1 MNEDTN
7 WCFKDSLGTADFI
20 TNNIYT
26 ECPIINETKTT
37 TVASYI
43 STRVSYFCQKE
54 HHINTMVQ
62 GFGLPQISYTMTIAE
77 IYWLLIGD
85 LAQLQH
91 VNEQQIFPIL
101 KDISSR
107 TLISI
112 AGDYINCTQCM
123 PKEYDKQ
130 FRHYTN
136 LLSELIIREGAKVMF
151 LTNKLFSEPVEELC
165 NGSIGVITKLIFERK
180 L

>member
-20 TNNIYT
+20 TNNIHT

-43 STRVSYFCQKE
+43 STGVSYFCQKE

-91 VNEQQIFPIL
+91 VNEQQVF
-101 KDISSR
+101 
-107 TLISI
+107 
-112 AGDYINCTQCM
+112 
-123 PKEYDKQ
+123 
-130 FRHYTN
+130 YTP
-136 LLSELIIREGAKVMF
+136 E
-151 LTNKLFSEPVEELC
+151 
-165 NGSIGVITKLIFERK
+165 
-180 L
+180 